1 MTTNFKAL
9 FMEKT
14 NLIFLSFINNE
25 ITETVSEFAI
35 SSKLQY
41 RHIRWIIT
49 SCWNLLQ
56 FGHVWNQQKVPTTR
70 QKKRIIL
77 NWKNVVSVGLLR

>member
-1 MTTNFKAL
+1 MATNFKAL

-35 SSKLQY
+35 
-41 RHIRWIIT
+41 
-49 SCWNLLQ
+49 
-56 FGHVWNQQKVPTTR
+56 FF
-70 QKKRIIL
+70 
-77 NWKNVVSVGLLR
+77 

>member
-9 FMEKT
+9 FTEKT

-41 RHIRWIIT
+41 HHIRWIVT

-56 FGHVWNQQKVPTTR
+56 FGHVWSQQKVPTTR
-70 QKKRIIL
+70 QKKELYLIG
-77 NWKNVVSVGLLR
+77 KMS